1 MPKHHVQGSTDAVT
15 LEEPLMNGQTATFDW
30 ERQWYPLAFVEDLDP
45 KVRHD
50 DKFSESCTT

>member
-1 MPKHHVQGSTDAVT
+1 MQGSTDAVT